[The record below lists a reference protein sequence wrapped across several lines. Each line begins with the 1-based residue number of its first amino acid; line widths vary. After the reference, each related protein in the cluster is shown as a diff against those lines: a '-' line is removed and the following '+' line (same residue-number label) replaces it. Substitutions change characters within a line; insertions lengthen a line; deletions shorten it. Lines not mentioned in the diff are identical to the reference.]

1 MSTGRIDVVTIF
13 PEFFASLEI
22 SLIGKARAAG
32 SLGVHVHD
40 LREWTADRHRTVDD
54 TPAGGGAGM
63 VMRPDIWGKALDGV
77 LARGG
82 RDPGATL
89 IIPTP
94 GGEPFTQRAAEEF
107 AAGLARGEQLV
118 IACGRYEGIDSRVA
132 EHYGAREGVQV
143 REVSIGDYV
152 LNGGE
157 TAAMVMIEAVGRL
170 LPGVVGN
177 PESLVE
183 ESHGEAGL
191 LEYPV
196 YTAPAQWRGLAI
208 PSVLRSGNHE
218 KIAAWR
224 QAEALERTARVRPD
238 LLAAHEV
245 TVRRGKRRDA
255 PRLHEIARRT
265 FHLAC
270 PPDFPREE
278 ARAFIA
284 ENLAEENFRT
294 WAKARDAQLWVAQL
308 AGVIVGYSLVL
319 LRRTT
324 PEIPGQEPAVTADL
338 NKFYVLPEHHGA
350 GAARALMASSLE
362 HAHRAGMRVIW
373 LGVNQRNER
382 AQKFYRRHGF
392 EVAAERTFQV
402 GQTRQADFVM
412 ERTLDFS

>member
-1 MSTGRIDVVTIF
+1 VSTGRIDVVTIF
-13 PEFFASLEI
+13 PEFFSSLEV
-22 SLIGKARAAG
+22 SLIGRARAAG
-32 SLGVHVHD
+32 SLDVTVHD
-40 LREWTADRHRTVDD
+40 LREWTTDRHRSVDD

-63 VMRPDIWGKALDGV
+63 VMRADVWGRALDDV

-82 RDPGATL
+82 PQRPATL

-94 GGEPFTQRAAEEF
+94 GGEQFTQRTAEEF
-107 AAGLARGEQLV
+107 AAGLARGEQLL

-132 EHYGAREGVQV
+132 EHYRAREGVRV

-170 LPGVVGN
+170 VPGVVGN
-177 PESLVE
+177 PDSLVE

-196 YTAPAQWRGLAI
+196 YTAPAQWRDLPI
-208 PSVLRSGNHE
+208 PQVLRSGNHE
-218 KIAAWR
+218 KIDAWR
-224 QAEALERTARVRPD
+224 RAEALARTARVRPD

-245 TVRRGKRRDA
+245 RVRRGKRRDA
-255 PRLHEIARRT
+255 PRLHEVAGRT
-265 FHLAC
+265 FPLAC

-278 ARAFIA
+278 ARAFVA
-284 ENLAEENFRT
+284 QNLTEENFRT
-294 WAKARDAQLWVAQL
+294 WARARDAQLWVAEI

-319 LRRTT
+319 LRRTA
-324 PEIPGQEPAVTADL
+324 PEIPAQEAAVTADL
-338 NKFYVLPEHHGA
+338 SKFYILPEHHGA
-350 GAARALMASSLE
+350 GIARALMVTSLE
-362 HAHRAGMRVIW
+362 HAYRAGMRVMW

-392 EVAAERTFQV
+392 EVAAERTFAV
-402 GQTRQADFVM
+402 GRTRQADFVM
-412 ERTLDFS
+412 ERTLDFA